1 MGYSIEVKRKARD
14 ILSERRLIA
23 QKSADIRREQIFSE
37 LPEVEELERRIASCG
52 INAARAIVKGGDV
65 KKRLEE
71 LKALSLRLQN
81 EQEQLLLSKGYYRSD
96 LQPKYHCPICS
107 DKGFYEHNNRSIM
120 CECMKKVMIDV
131 ACEELNRTSPLKL
144 STFDDF
150 SLKYYPMDI
159 EEGFPRSSYDQMSR
173 ILSYCKEY
181 AKNFSENSESIF
193 MKGLT
198 GLGKTHLSLAIAN
211 EVIRKGF
218 GVIYISSPR
227 LCSVLE
233 KEHFAKNKPE
243 TSTEELLLECDL
255 LIVDDLGTEF
265 STAFSNSAL
274 YNLFN
279 SRLLSGKPV
288 IVNTNLELKQLRD
301 LYTDRFV
308 SRIIGQAKRLDFF
321 GRDVRILKK

>member
-1 MGYSIEVKRKARD
+1 MGYSKEVKRKARD

-37 LPEVEELERRIASCG
+37 LPEAEELERRIASCG

-65 KKRLEE
+65 KKKLEE

-120 CECMKKVMIDV
+120 CECLKKVMIDV

-144 STFDDF
+144 STFEDF

-159 EEGFPRSSYDQMSR
+159 EEGFPRSSYEQMNR
-173 ILSYCKEY
+173 NLTYCKEY
-181 AKNFSENSESIF
+181 AKNFSVNSESIF

-265 STAFSNSAL
+265 STAFSNTAL

>member
-1 MGYSIEVKRKARD
+1 
-14 ILSERRLIA
+14 
-23 QKSADIRREQIFSE
+23 
-37 LPEVEELERRIASCG
+37 
-52 INAARAIVKGGDV
+52 
-65 KKRLEE
+65 
-71 LKALSLRLQN
+71 
-81 EQEQLLLSKGYYRSD
+81 
-96 LQPKYHCPICS
+96 
-107 DKGFYEHNNRSIM
+107 M